1 MMSTPSLLDST
12 RPAEKPAES
21 RSTINAK
28 VPDFSVVQLSEPP
41 DSCIDHRTAH
51 PSDDLRWMPVLR
63 DGLGHRTVFLAAQST
78 ADGRII
84 GRLPLALVSSPWFG
98 RFLVSLPYINS
109 AGIQAASKEVA
120 SRLIEQAV
128 ELARKW
134 NCRFLEIRQT
144 DAVQHPAIH
153 GTRTD
158 KVLMQLALPDSD
170 AAFWEGLKSK
180 VRSQIRKAERYS
192 FEVAWG
198 GEPLLDEFYSVFARN
213 MRDLGT
219 PVYGK
224 SLFRAICRHFANDAE
239 FCIVRSRRQPVAAA
253 LLVHGTTTTE
263 VPSAS
268 ALREFRSSNVNMLL
282 YRHLIQRAIERGSSV
297 FDFGRSTID
306 GPTYQFKKQWGAEP
320 SPSVWHYHVLRGSMN
335 DLRPDQS
342 GTRRLIECWKRL
354 PVWLTRL
361 VGPGIVRGIP

>member
-1 MMSTPSLLDST
+1 MMSTPSLLDTTAPVEQS
-12 RPAEKPAES
+12 AES
-21 RSTINAK
+21 RATINAD
-28 VPDFSVVQLSEPP
+28 VSDFSIVQLSAPP
-41 DSCIDHRTAH
+41 DTCLDHRTAH
-51 PSDDLRWMPVLR
+51 PSDDLRWMSVLR

-78 ADGRII
+78 ADGQII

-109 AGIQAASKEVA
+109 AGIRASSKEVA

-144 DAVQHPAIH
+144 DTLDHPAIH

-170 AAFWEGLKSK
+170 AAFWDGLKSK

-192 FEVAWG
+192 FEVCRD
-198 GEPLLDEFYSVFARN
+198 GEPLLDEFYAVFARN

-239 FCIVRSRRQPVAAA
+239 FCIVRSGRQPVAAA
-253 LLVHGTTTTE
+253 LLVHGSTTTE

-268 ALREFRSSNVNMLL
+268 ALREFRSTNVNMLL

-361 VGPGIVRGIP
+361 IGPSIVRGIP